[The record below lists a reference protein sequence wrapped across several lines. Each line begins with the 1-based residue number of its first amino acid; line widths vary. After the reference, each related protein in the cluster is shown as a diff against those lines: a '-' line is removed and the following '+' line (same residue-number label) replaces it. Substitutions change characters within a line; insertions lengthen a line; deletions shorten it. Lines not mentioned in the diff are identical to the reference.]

1 METLTGTTTSTAA
14 EYLYAIRE
22 ESDQN
27 KLDDKR
33 ATGVHHSVA
42 QLLFACPR
50 ARKDIQTTVSFLTTR
65 VRSTDEDD
73 WVKLKRVLQYVR
85 RTINLPL
92 IIRAYKLTVI
102 KLLVDASY
110 AAHPYMR
117 GHIGPPMS
125 LGRGSVT
132 GITKKHKINAKISK
146 EA

>member
-33 ATGVHHSVA
+33 ATGVHHAVA
-42 QLLFACPR
+42 QLIFACPR

-85 RTINLPL
+85 RTINLSL
-92 IIRAYKLTVI
+92 ILRVYILTVI
-102 KLLVDASY
+102 KWWFDASY
-110 AAHPYMR
+110 AAHPDMR
-117 GHIGPPMS
+117 GHTGATMS

-132 GITKKHKINAKISK
+132 GIAKKHTITAKSSM